1 MRTLRRGGDFAL
13 NRVEETNELLVAMAL
28 HVEADHS
35 SVEDVN
41 RGEQGGRSVPLV
53 VMGHRSGAALLHR
66 QPGLG
71 AVEGLDLALF
81 IDEQITACAG
91 GST

>member
-1 MRTLRRGGDFAL
+1 MNSWWRWRCMLRPITIPSRT
-13 NRVEETNELLVAMAL
+13 
-28 HVEADHS
+28 H
-35 SVEDVN
+35 
-41 RGEQGGRSVPLV
+41 RGEQGGRSVSLV